1 MSTIPSGFTAIRPLL
16 SRLGLE
22 AKEIEVYLALLPLK
36 VGRATDIAKAA
47 KQSRSHAY
55 LVLRSLKEKGLV
67 SEVERGKIT
76 HFIAEP
82 PERLLV
88 MIEERERDLRS
99 LVPLVEGIIPLLTGL
114 TKPLAGAP
122 RVTTLTGNAG
132 MRQLYLDALKNEIC
146 GIFNPQTMFDAF
158 GGNIVT
164 ILFGKHAQLRGRD
177 LLVQGAASVKYVE
190 EVGQSDTYTIRFLPE
205 GAFFQT
211 DTIVF
216 GDTVALFSYDDQNTI
231 IRIQSGNIADS
242 FRAWFEVLWKASSP
256 AL

>member
-1 MSTIPSGFTAIRPLL
+1 MNAPPTGFSAVRPLL

-82 PERLLV
+82 PERLLT
-88 MIEERERDLRS
+88 MIEERERELRS
-99 LVPLVEGIIPLLTGL
+99 LVPLVEGVLPLLSGL

-122 RVTTLTGNAG
+122 RVTTLTGKSG
-132 MRQLYLDALKNEIC
+132 MRQLYLDALKSEIC
-146 GIFNPQTMFDAF
+146 GLFNPASMYDTF

-164 ILFGKHAQLRGRD
+164 MLFSKNVHLRGKD
-177 LLVQGAASVKYVE
+177 LLVRGDAADRYVA
-190 EVGQSDTYTIRFLPE
+190 EVSQHEDYAVRLLPE
-205 GAFFQT
+205 GTAFST

-216 GDTVALFSYDDQNTI
+216 GDTVALFAYDDQGTI
-231 IRIQSGNIADS
+231 IRIQSGPIADA
-242 FRAWFEVLWKASSP
+242 FRAWFAVLWKSSSP
-256 AL
+256 SC